1 MTSNTHISVYAREL
15 AGHLREIA
23 STQEIIKDLIA
34 SAKDAGINVKAL
46 RAAAREI
53 IMDSEKRAKKY
64 EDENQLCMFRDALGL
79 TRWPKPE
86 SIVFEPQIKKPVKD
100 FTGSEDAA

>member
-1 MTSNTHISVYAREL
+1 MSKL
-15 AGHLREIA
+15 
-23 STQEIIKDLIA
+23 QMQA
-34 SAKDAGINVKAL
+34 SAKELAALLRQIEDINEDVKAVSGNAKDSGINVKAL

-79 TRWPKPE
+79 T
-86 SIVFEPQIKKPVKD
+86 
-100 FTGSEDAA
+100 GSALVREAAE

>member
-34 SAKDAGINVKAL
+34 SAKDAGFNVKAL
-46 RAAAREI
+46 RNAAREMV
-53 IMDSEKRAKKY
+53 MDSDKRTKLY
-64 EDENQLCMFRDALGL
+64 EDEEQLALFRDELGL
-79 TRWPKPE
+79 TGNTRM
-86 SIVFEPQIKKPVKD
+86 
-100 FTGSEDAA
+100 AAE

>member
-34 SAKDAGINVKAL
+34 SAKDAGINVSGSAQGGPRDDPRTGEARKDLRGRSAAL
-46 RAAAREI
+46 DVPR
-53 IMDSEKRAKKY
+53 
-64 EDENQLCMFRDALGL
+64 
-79 TRWPKPE
+79 
-86 SIVFEPQIKKPVKD
+86 
-100 FTGSEDAA
+100 

>member
-46 RAAAREI
+46 RKVAREMV
-53 IMDSEKRAKKY
+53 MDSDKRQKLY
-64 EDENQLCMFRDALGL
+64 DDEDQLALFRDELGL
-79 TRWPKPE
+79 TGPRMLMR
-86 SIVFEPQIKKPVKD
+86 
-100 FTGSEDAA
+100 AAE